1 MTCVSP
7 HGTVMTAADE
17 PNILRLQSARTQHHT
32 VCGFMVMDCALFS
45 HMIGLMLSPART
57 ARTTAM
63 TQRVRALTAMAAGD
77 EPNILRLWSA
87 RTQNHAVRVFMATD
101 FEKLPTWRE
110 RAVRGMP
117 RATTHH
123 DRCAAAIHVHDFSN
137 LAATWLHSDTPRA
150 SCPHFHA

>member
-1 MTCVSP
+1 
-7 HGTVMTAADE
+7 MTAADE

-87 RTQNHAVRVFMATD
+87 RTQNHAVRGFGDRLNTS
-101 FEKLPTWRE
+101 PTESSAPQRH
-110 RAVRGMP
+110 RQ
-117 RATTHH
+117 HH
-123 DRCAAAIHVHDFSN
+123 MYN
-137 LAATWLHSDTPRA
+137 T
-150 SCPHFHA
+150 